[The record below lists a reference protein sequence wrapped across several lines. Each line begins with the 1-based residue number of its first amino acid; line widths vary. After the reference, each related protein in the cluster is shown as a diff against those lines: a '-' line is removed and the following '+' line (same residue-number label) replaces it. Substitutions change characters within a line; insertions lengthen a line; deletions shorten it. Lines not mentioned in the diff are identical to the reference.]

1 MGSPESKGESL
12 PLGPFGYRLDLDAN
26 VDDAIRFPPSPHG
39 MPILNPNDNLQLGNF
54 FTQINSYESNDWAM
68 PPYANSQPLNDGL
81 FNSFAPDLLGHST
94 SFGPQF
100 PPGFGSA
107 TITGQSPVNYRDS
120 FTFVPDIPNTI
131 PQSQHPPEFQLQ
143 PQLQPTPN
151 PTRVQQPRQSLHN
164 QRNLQR
170 LAEQNAHTD
179 AAASLSSL
187 QSGHTYTYPP
197 SMSNANNLQHSPPS
211 QLPRGHSNS
220 VPQSHPMQG
229 HNPFMPLARYNEA
242 ETLFRDMMFGS
253 QGSTSQRTAERPE
266 LQWGSDTL
274 FARDQGFVPPQH
286 ESSEALEK
294 KRLAAMSG
302 ALCRASSN
310 PNTRASSPHMRDEV
324 AISAVSGSTNGN
336 TKVQIHPATS
346 HKKRK
351 SKPKLEEEEEED
363 DGDDEEDKVPHPLKS
378 ITKKRKSGVELNDLP
393 GSSSST
399 QEAAGKRRK
408 SGLSQSKP
416 PRENLTEAQKRENH
430 IKSEQKRRLAIKE
443 GFEDLA
449 FIIPSLKNGGY
460 SKSSTLNIAGEWIE
474 SLVGGNGTMEE
485 MLLNLNG
492 DEEAGN

>member
-1 MGSPESKGESL
+1 MTAVACIYRPKMGSPESKGESL

-26 VDDAIRFPPSPHG
+26 VDDAIRFPPVAPR
-39 MPILNPNDNLQLGNF
+39 
-54 FTQINSYESNDWAM
+54 YESNDWAM

-187 QSGHTYTYPP
+187 HIRHPRS
-197 SMSNANNLQHSPPS
+197 S
-211 QLPRGHSNS
+211 QEGTSNS

-351 SKPKLEEEEEED
+351 SKPKLEEEEEEED